1 MKQSKQYLNQSK
13 GDNNY
18 DKETCFNAWSILFLI
33 DIREWSQFRKE
44 FYTIDAIAPDAEEQ
58 FWKAWREFEA

>member
-18 DKETCFNAWSILFLI
+18 GKEACFNAWSILFVI
-33 DIREWSQFRKE
+33 DIRMESIPE
-44 FYTIDAIAPDAEEQ
+44 GIYTMDATAPDAEEQ

>member
-1 MKQSKQYLNQSK
+1 MKQSK

-18 DKETCFNAWSILFLI
+18 GKEACFNAWSILFVI
-33 DIREWSQFRKE
+33 DIREWS
-44 FYTIDAIAPDAEEQ
+44 Q